1 MISLQQGARKNPE
14 VIVKIMRWI
23 LIACFVGVCLA
34 LMWQARLEILK
45 EAPLEELAR
54 SGMPIIIELKMNVN
68 TQNFQ

>member
-1 MISLQQGARKNPE
+1 MISLQQGERENPE

-45 EAPLEELAR
+45 EAPLEELSR
-54 SGMPIIIELKMNVN
+54 SGMLITIGLNVNVN
-68 TQNFQ
+68 TQKFQ

>member
-1 MISLQQGARKNPE
+1 
-14 VIVKIMRWI
+14 VKIMRWI

-54 SGMPIIIELKMNVN
+54 SGMPITIELKANVN